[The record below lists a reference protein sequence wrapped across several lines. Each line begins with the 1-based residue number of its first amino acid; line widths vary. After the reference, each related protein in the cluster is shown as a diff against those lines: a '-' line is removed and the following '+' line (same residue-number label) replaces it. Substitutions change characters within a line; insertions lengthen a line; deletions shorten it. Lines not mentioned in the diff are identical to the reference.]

1 MFVKKLNTATAS
13 WQGGPQLGGM
23 PALLF
28 LALAAFVL
36 LSGWQ
41 GSLPL
46 GMVGALALMYVL
58 AVLLNEL
65 GERIHPVREYLGG
78 GTIIAIFGSAAL
90 FQYQLLPAQAS
101 QVISDFMQ
109 QGGFLNF
116 FIASLV
122 TGSVFGMSRALLKN
136 AAMRYLPVILGGV
149 LFAFVAVGLV
159 GLLLG
164 NGFKSAV
171 LLIGL
176 PIMGGGMGAGA
187 VPLVEILSAPL
198 QMSSTELL
206 SRMVPAVVIA
216 NTLAIV
222 LGGLLHRLGQRYP
235 SLTGNGRLM
244 VNEENAP
251 PAEHSAAPSMDTL
264 GIGLFISL
272 SMFVLGS
279 LLSLVIPMHPFALMI
294 LSVAVIK
301 IAGVLPRAYEEA
313 AASWY
318 QFVVTNLTGPLLVGI
333 GIAYTDINA
342 LLDALSLS
350 YLLLVTVTVVGS
362 ALGAALVG
370 RLVGFYPIEA
380 AITGSLCMANMG
392 GTGDVAVLSAARR
405 MQLMP
410 FAQISSRLGG
420 AFMLIL
426 ATLIISLW
434 A

>member
-1 MFVKKLNTATAS
+1 
-13 WQGGPQLGGM
+13 M
-23 PALLF
+23 PAVLF
-28 LALAAFVL
+28 LALACFVL
-36 LSGWQ
+36 FSGWH

-58 AVLLNEL
+58 AVLLNEV

-78 GTIIAIFGSAAL
+78 GTIITIFGSAAL
-90 FQYQLLPAQAS
+90 FQYQLLPEQAGL
-101 QVISDFMQ
+101 VISDFMQ
-109 QGGFLNF
+109 EGGFLNF

-149 LFAFVAVGLV
+149 ITAFVAVGLV
-159 GLLLG
+159 GMLLG
-164 NGFKSAV
+164 DGFKSAV

-187 VPLVEILSAPL
+187 VPLVEILSAPM

-222 LGGLLHRLGQRYP
+222 LGGLLHRLGNRYP

-244 VNEENAP
+244 VHEANAP
-251 PAEHSAAPSMDTL
+251 QPDKNAAPAMETL

-294 LSVAVIK
+294 LAVALIK
-301 IAGVLPRAYEEA
+301 VAGVLPRAYEEA

-342 LLDALSLS
+342 LLDALSFS

-405 MQLMP
+405 MELMP